1 MKKHRL
7 EVEFDETFESSFRVG
22 LLEDGLIREGFENVI
37 LDNLFQK
44 FLKEKEVIKPNQDY
58 IISIRKFEDS
68 ALDPDT
74 EDCIKYQMRLSP
86 LTKVEVKE
94 KHKK

>member
-1 MKKHRL
+1 MKYKL
-7 EVEFDETFESSFRVG
+7 EVEFENILESSFRVNM
-22 LLEDGLIREGFENVI
+22 LEEELVKGFETTI

-44 FLKEKEVIKPNQDY
+44 FLREKNIIKPNQDY

-68 ALDPDT
+68 VLDPDI

-94 KHKK
+94 SKR

>member
-7 EVEFDETFESSFRVG
+7 EVEFDETFEASFRVG
-22 LLEDGLIREGFENVI
+22 LLEEDIIREGFETVI

-44 FLKEKEVIKPNQDY
+44 FLREREIIEPNQDY
-58 IISIRKFEDS
+58 ILSIRKFEDN
-68 ALDPDT
+68 ALDPDI

-94 KHKK
+94 SKK